1 MGKILKFICIALFM
15 ASWGCED
22 ILEVPD
28 ISNQSVPILAP
39 SDGSVLNNNRVR
51 FSWDAIE
58 EATAYRI
65 QVANPN
71 FEQANQILLDSVIQ
85 EDTLGNVINQID
97 QTLPNGNYA
106 WRIKA
111 MNSGFETPFSNSG
124 FAVDAEEDLDLI
136 PPEVPTLIAPENGS
150 VQNENE
156 VDFSWTRNDIPGT
169 AERDSIFIFLDE
181 ELQNLSTKAIGA
193 NKSFSISL
201 EAGTFY
207 WVVHAYDAAGNQSQ
221 PSSTFSFTIEN

>member
-1 MGKILKFICIALFM
+1 MEKKFKLICVVSFVLCL
-15 ASWGCED
+15 SCED

-39 SDGSVLNNNRVR
+39 SDGSILNNNEVR
-51 FSWDAIE
+51 FSWDEIE

-71 FEQANQILLDSVIQ
+71 FEEANQILLDSVIQ
-85 EDTLGNVINQID
+85 EDTLGNVVNRID
-97 QTLPNGNYA
+97 QTLSNGNYA

-111 MNSGFETPFSNSG
+111 MNSDFETSFSSSG
-124 FAVDAEEDLDLI
+124 FTVDAEEDLDLI
-136 PPEVPTLIAPENGS
+136 APNVPTLISPANGS
-150 VQNENE
+150 VQNEAE
-156 VDFSWTRNDIPGT
+156 VDFSWNRDDISGT

-193 NKSFSISL
+193 NKTFSINL

-207 WVVHAYDAAGNQSQ
+207 WLVRAYDAAGNQSE
-221 PSSTFSFTIEN
+221 PSGTFSFTIEN